1 MKNTQVLE
9 HWFYDVWNKKDFS
22 AIETYLAADCITHGL
37 LDEQG
42 NEVRGR
48 EGFKK
53 FFTHFIEAF
62 PNINIKIDD
71 IITEGDKVV
80 TRCTAAMPHT
90 GKDFQATASKIIK
103 SEGKNF
109 QFSGVSIAIV
119 KNDQIQ
125 EAWNH
130 WDFLGLY
137 MQMGVI

>member
-1 MKNTQVLE
+1 MENTDVLK
-9 HWFYDVWNKKDFS
+9 HWFYDVWNKKDFN
-22 AIETYLAADCITHGL
+22 AIDTYLSATCITHGL
-37 LDEQG
+37 LDEEG

-48 EGFKK
+48 DGFKK

-62 PNINIKIDD
+62 PGIQIEIED
-71 IITEGDKVV
+71 IISEGDKVV
-80 TRCTAAMPHT
+80 TRCTAYMPHT

-103 SEGKNF
+103 AEGKDF
-109 QFSGVSIAIV
+109 RFSGVSIV
-119 KNDQIQ
+119 RVENDQIQ